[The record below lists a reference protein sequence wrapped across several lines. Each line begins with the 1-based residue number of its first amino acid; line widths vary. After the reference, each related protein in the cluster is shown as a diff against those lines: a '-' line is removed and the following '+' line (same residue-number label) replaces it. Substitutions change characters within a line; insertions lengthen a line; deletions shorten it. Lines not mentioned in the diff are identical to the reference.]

1 MAAYARTFASLTHL
15 QQTFSPPIPLLR
27 RHHSAKPTSRIT
39 YNKFVAPSFLLLW
52 NKPSIF
58 YEGLHFSPRWFMSR
72 AQENL
77 QSKQNLTSTKPSK
90 VVNDDEEVLVISLS
104 LSLLI
109 LILALFL
116 VNEVD

>member
-15 QQTFSPPIPLLR
+15 HQTFSPPIPLLR

-90 VVNDDEEVLVISLS
+90 DEEDEEHQQTERRGGSRRISNDGGVS
-104 LSLLI
+104 
-109 LILALFL
+109 
-116 VNEVD
+116 

>member
-1 MAAYARTFASLTHL
+1 MAAYARTFASSTHL
-15 QQTFSPPIPLLR
+15 HQTFSPPIPLLR

-77 QSKQNLTSTKPSK
+77 QSKQNLTSTKPSSK
-90 VVNDDEEVLVISLS
+90 F
-104 LSLLI
+104 LI
-109 LILALFL
+109 GAPIR
-116 VNEVD
+116 V